1 MTGEP
6 MPEEVRATLLQL
18 RGALDAAVP
27 AKLLDRNLLIATW
40 RWPMVTRISDRWVDD
55 TNAAIRDQRA
65 VHLLAEV
72 AKRFDVLAIQGLM
85 ADAPSFRAV
94 VDVLGPDWAYLMTGL
109 SRETTYS
116 ERTAVLF
123 DTRKVLPH
131 GLAGQIVIPLS
142 GKRTSPEDDFLSD
155 QFFRPPFFAGFRC
168 LGSTF
173 TLVNQHIVFGTMPE
187 RVREIQALGVWL
199 REMRAGAY
207 WEGNLVVLGQLQ
219 LIRPGTP
226 THRAF
231 TAAGLRVPPDL
242 EDAPTYVNST
252 GHPVSQ
258 ASSIAWT
265 VTSDGEPDLSLPYR
279 RGGVFNHCD
288 AAVLGD
294 LTADLDY
301 LSRHLTMWTEFAVV
315 PSWAGPGNVLA
326 GAAGGRW

>member
-1 MTGEP
+1 MAGEP
-6 MPEEVRATLLQL
+6 MPEEVRATLLRL

-40 RWPMVTRISDRWVDD
+40 RWPMVMRTSDRWVDD
-55 TNAAIRDQRA
+55 THGTIRDQRA

-72 AKRFDVLAIQGLM
+72 ARRFDVLAVQGLM
-85 ADAPSFRAV
+85 ADAPAFRAV
-94 VDVLGPDWAYLMTGL
+94 ADVLGPDWAYLMTGL
-109 SRETTYS
+109 SRETTYH

-131 GLAGQIVIPLS
+131 GLVGQIVVPRS
-142 GKRTSPEDDFLSD
+142 GKRTSPEDDLLSD

-173 TLVNQHIVFGTMPE
+173 TLVNQHIVFGSMPE
-187 RVREIQALGVWL
+187 RVREIQALAVWL
-199 REMRAGAY
+199 REMRSGAY
-207 WEGNLVVLGQLQ
+207 WERNLVLLGQLQ
-219 LIRPGTP
+219 LMRPGTP

-242 EDAPTYVNST
+242 EAAPTYVNSV

-258 ASSIAWT
+258 ASSIAWA
-265 VTSDGEPDLSLPYR
+265 VTGDGEPDLSFPYR

-294 LTADLDY
+294 LAAEVDY
-301 LSRHLTMWTEFAVV
+301 LSQHLTMWTEFAVV
-315 PSWAGPGNVLA
+315 PSRVGRDNVLA
-326 GAAGGRW
+326 RAAGGRF